1 MLSLSYYQIRPDI
14 IFLAFPG
21 WSCIGP
27 AAVLRVKACVGL
39 EVTSQR
45 PAARM
50 SGSQLAVLTAT
61 RRRTME
67 NIRNSMGV
75 YQLSFIACKNRS
87 PTVCSFSERVLK
99 LNRAD
104 SSLVIIV
111 CAVVRKEKM
120 QSSISSSEIA
130 FVTARQSS
138 GGLVV
143 VNSSTLPFVRL
154 NVSR

>member
-1 MLSLSYYQIRPDI
+1 ML
-14 IFLAFPG
+14 G
-21 WSCIGP
+21 
-27 AAVLRVKACVGL
+27 VKACVGL

-45 PAARM
+45 PTARM

-67 NIRNSMGV
+67 KIRNSMGV
-75 YQLSFIACKNRS
+75 YQLSCIACKNRS
-87 PTVCSFSERVLK
+87 TVRSFSERVLK

-104 SSLVIIV
+104 SSLVVIV

-120 QSSISSSEIA
+120 QSSIISSSEIA
-130 FVTARQSS
+130 FVMARQSS

>member
-1 MLSLSYYQIRPDI
+1 M
-14 IFLAFPG
+14 
-21 WSCIGP
+21 
-27 AAVLRVKACVGL
+27 
-39 EVTSQR
+39 TSQR
-45 PAARM
+45 PTARM

-67 NIRNSMGV
+67 KIRNSMGV

-87 PTVCSFSERVLK
+87 TVRSFSERVLK

-104 SSLVIIV
+104 SSLVIIL